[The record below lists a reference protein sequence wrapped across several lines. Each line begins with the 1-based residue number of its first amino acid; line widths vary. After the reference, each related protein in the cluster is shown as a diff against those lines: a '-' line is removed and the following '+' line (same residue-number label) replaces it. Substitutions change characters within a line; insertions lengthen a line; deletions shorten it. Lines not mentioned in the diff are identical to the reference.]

1 MKNFP
6 DADNSRLRIFNWF
19 LKTPLGTWGI
29 RRNSQVAR
37 MAMLGR

>member
-6 DADNSRLRIFNWF
+6 DADNSS